1 MIRIPAL
8 NNMSVPYHLRS
19 CVWEITLAC
28 CFSCKYCGSSG
39 GIARQNELST
49 EECLDIVRQLS
60 ELGCQRVALIG
71 GEVFM
76 RKDWPVIAKA
86 LTTQGIRVSM
96 ITNGFLFTDQLLQE
110 LKAVHV
116 ESVAVSLD
124 GPEAVH
130 DKYRQKGSYQRAVQ
144 AIHVLDAANIPVSII
159 STLNAESMNYLEDFY
174 RTVCTWPIKAW
185 QLQACSP
192 MGNAANGGIDYQ
204 IDPCAV
210 MRFVK
215 LHLDSAPF
223 ILGVAD
229 NIGYF
234 SEDEGYLRGNQSGLA
249 FFRGCSAGLS
259 SIGID
264 SIGNVRGC
272 ESMYDERFIE
282 GNLRKCALKDIWN
295 DPKAF
300 SYNRAFNADML
311 TGRCKNC
318 AYGQFCAG
326 GCRSYNY
333 FVHGELYESPMCR
346 HNT

>member
-86 LTTQGIRVSM
+86 LTTQGIRVSI

-110 LKAVHV
+110 LKAAHV

-144 AIHVLDAANIPVSII
+144 AIHVMDAAN
-159 STLNAESMNYLEDFY
+159 T
-174 RTVCTWPIKAW
+174 R
-185 QLQACSP
+185 
-192 MGNAANGGIDYQ
+192 YQ
-204 IDPCAV
+204 S
-210 MRFVK
+210 F
-215 LHLDSAPF
+215 LH
-223 ILGVAD
+223 
-229 NIGYF
+229 
-234 SEDEGYLRGNQSGLA
+234 
-249 FFRGCSAGLS
+249 
-259 SIGID
+259 
-264 SIGNVRGC
+264 
-272 ESMYDERFIE
+272 
-282 GNLRKCALKDIWN
+282 
-295 DPKAF
+295 
-300 SYNRAFNADML
+300 
-311 TGRCKNC
+311 
-318 AYGQFCAG
+318 
-326 GCRSYNY
+326 
-333 FVHGELYESPMCR
+333 
-346 HNT
+346 